1 MKKKKVVSLLLLGC
15 LAMNLVACS
24 GGDKTD
30 VDYNLDS
37 SEGTAAA
44 QSSVTGATLAQFLNE
59 EKWTESFTV
68 TDGEGQEV
76 NIQIDSEVNIPKTD
90 HMSVVEVKVPDIEE
104 EDFSYMEEMAYPVE
118 KIIETDKELQER
130 APEGT
135 KVDQQILY
143 IMISPKDPTE
153 AMPESLNKED
163 NLVYQRAIATGT
175 AKNLCKYSQEE
186 AEELARDVLV
196 EAGYPDYE
204 PIDISGMAWVE
215 ESLAWSGTATV
226 ADEQAVDGY
235 IFTFGLADEMGNIL
249 ADDKGLTLYGDYYS
263 LRTGKKYAIRSV
275 IEVYVVDEGIMG
287 ANFYNPVRVVKT
299 TPVTGFLSFESI
311 QNIVRKAFQENFEEV
326 YIKNEK
332 FEGQE
337 DLILNSIELTY
348 FRVQDKE
355 KEGYY
360 SYIPVWRICRQA
372 KLGNEIMEETV
383 YNPVLINAIDG
394 TIINLREEF

>member
-15 LAMNLVACS
+15 LAVNLVACS

-30 VDYNLDS
+30 VDYNLAS

-90 HMSVVEVKVPDIEE
+90 HMSVVEVKVPDIEGE
-104 EDFSYMEEMAYPVE
+104 EFSYMEEMAYPVE

-135 KVDQQILY
+135 KVDQQLLY

-186 AEELARDVLV
+186 AEELARDFLV

-204 PIDISGMAWVE
+204 PVDISGMAWVE
-215 ESLAWSGTATV
+215 ESLACNKTATV

-235 IFTFGLADEMGNIL
+235 VITFGLADEMGNIL

-275 IEVYVVDEGIMG
+275 IEVYVVDEGIME
-287 ANFYNPVRVVKT
+287 ANFYNLVRVVKT

>member
-24 GGDKTD
+24 GENKTD
-30 VDYNLDS
+30 VDYNMDS
-37 SEGTAAA
+37 SEGIAAE
-44 QSSVTGATLAQFLNE
+44 QSGVTGAILAQFLNE

-118 KIIETDKELQER
+118 KIIETDKELQEK

-135 KVDQQILY
+135 KVDQQLLY

-153 AMPESLNKED
+153 AMPESLNKEE
-163 NLVYQRAIATGT
+163 NLVYQRAISTGT

-186 AEELARDVLV
+186 AEELARGFLA
-196 EAGYPDYE
+196 EAGYPDYD

-215 ESLAWSGTATV
+215 ESLACSGTATV

-235 IFTFGLADEMGNIL
+235 IITFGLADEMGNIL

-275 IEVYVVDEGIMG
+275 IEVYVVDEGILE

-355 KEGYY
+355 KEEYY

-383 YNPVLINAIDG
+383 YNPVMINAIDG

>member
-186 AEELARDVLV
+186 AEELARDFLV

>member
-1 MKKKKVVSLLLLGC
+1 
-15 LAMNLVACS
+15 
-24 GGDKTD
+24 
-30 VDYNLDS
+30 
-37 SEGTAAA
+37 
-44 QSSVTGATLAQFLNE
+44 
-59 EKWTESFTV
+59 
-68 TDGEGQEV
+68 
-76 NIQIDSEVNIPKTD
+76 
-90 HMSVVEVKVPDIEE
+90 
-104 EDFSYMEEMAYPVE
+104 MEEMAYPVE

-135 KVDQQILY
+135 KVDQQLLY

-186 AEELARDVLV
+186 AEELARDFLV

-204 PIDISGMAWVE
+204 PVDISGMAWVE
-215 ESLAWSGTATV
+215 ESLACNKTATV

-235 IFTFGLADEMGNIL
+235 VITFGLADEMGTIL

-275 IEVYVVDEGIMG
+275 IEVYVVDEGIME
-287 ANFYNPVRVVKT
+287 ANFYNLVRVVKT